1 MSDIFKEIE
10 DKKAEAVDKYG
21 FDGHS
26 FNEENIRDTV
36 YKQVLVNQ
44 LLLLRASM
52 RGNPFDK
59 EAQKAYM
66 QTFSLLEHI
75 DKTSKPE

>member
-26 FNEENIRDTV
+26 FYGEEDISDTV

-44 LLLLRASM
+44 LLLLRDSM

-59 EAQKAYM
+59 TAQKAYM
-66 QTFSLLEHI
+66 QTYSLLEHI
-75 DKTSKPE
+75 ERTIK